1 MIWNSRLHTSWQQY
15 RFFLNDLKVALYSSL
30 IMLIMPECVVQ
41 SILRWTITVY
51 DADADSYCLIVVC
64 FPWNWFIKI
73 VLLFYLQMC
82 CKVPIRVPSS
92 SFDFMSRT
100 FCVSLALR
108 GFRVSSHNYSLLIL
122 NNYLDLFYIL
132 PLGRHSSPNQ
142 HPSNQKQSK
151 QMSKCGR
158 KAYKCVQNPKKRQ
171 EKKLNNFSLRTLHS
185 KNRPLNGWTESSGA
199 SKSEPSYSDQGPV
212 GTLSYILWGKLS
224 TKKITVWLI
233 FKSKRR
239 SNTITYPRWKPQT
252 VDFLLETH
260 HILRRNSVC
269 WLTSSFLCRVAQ
281 AAIVFY

>member
-1 MIWNSRLHTSWQQY
+1 
-15 RFFLNDLKVALYSSL
+15 
-30 IMLIMPECVVQ
+30 MLIMPECVVQ
-41 SILRWTITVY
+41 SILRWAITVY
-51 DADADSYCLIVVC
+51 DADADSYCLVVVC

-108 GFRVSSHNYSLLIL
+108 GFRVSSYNYSPLIL

-158 KAYKCVQNPKKRQ
+158 KAYECVQNKKKG
-171 EKKLNNFSLRTLHS
+171 EKRNWTISVWGHFIQRTGH
-185 KNRPLNGWTESSGA
+185 
-199 SKSEPSYSDQGPV
+199 
-212 GTLSYILWGKLS
+212 
-224 TKKITVWLI
+224 
-233 FKSKRR
+233 
-239 SNTITYPRWKPQT
+239 
-252 VDFLLETH
+252 
-260 HILRRNSVC
+260 
-269 WLTSSFLCRVAQ
+269 
-281 AAIVFY
+281 